1 MTIKPS
7 LLSIV
12 NSIILVAIVFFLI
25 FSFADEKKP
34 AIVYIDNIK
43 VFSSFNMSKDLDRIH
58 QKNLQKQK
66 NTVDSIIAILQDPD
80 INKVNDEM
88 QHRFVFENNKL
99 KEMGEYFTKNVS
111 QQVWSR
117 INSYVQEYGALN
129 NYSII
134 MGTQG
139 NGNIMYAQ
147 KDLDITDSFIDFA
160 NKKYEG
166 E

>member
-1 MTIKPS
+1 
-7 LLSIV
+7 
-12 NSIILVAIVFFLI
+12 
-25 FSFADEKKP
+25 
-34 AIVYIDNIK
+34 
-43 VFSSFNMSKDLDRIH
+43 MSKDLDRIH

>member
-1 MTIKPS
+1 
-7 LLSIV
+7 
-12 NSIILVAIVFFLI
+12 
-25 FSFADEKKP
+25 
-34 AIVYIDNIK
+34 
-43 VFSSFNMSKDLDRIH
+43 MSKDLSQGH
-58 QKNLQKQK
+58 QKNLGDQKR
-66 NTVDSIIAILQDPD
+66 TVDSLLAILQDSEAN
-80 INKVNDEM
+80 IGDEEL
-88 QHRFVFENNKL
+88 RRNFVFENNKL
-99 KEMGEYFTKNVS
+99 KEMGDYFTNNVS

-117 INSYVQEYGALN
+117 LNSYMQEYGAQK

-147 KDLDITDSFIDFA
+147 KHLDVTQDFIEFA